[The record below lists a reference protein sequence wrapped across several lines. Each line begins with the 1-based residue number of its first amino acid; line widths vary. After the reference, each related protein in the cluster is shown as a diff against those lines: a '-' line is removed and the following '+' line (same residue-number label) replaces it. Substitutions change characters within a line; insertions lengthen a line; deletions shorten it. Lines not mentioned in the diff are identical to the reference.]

1 MRARNFATAWGL
13 VQFSQGVSVL
23 LGAPITGYLNAGCG
37 GKAGYVFSAVCVIA
51 GGVMMTVIDVH
62 KKINR
67 ARYKYIS
74 SSNCEITEQMFE
86 GENGGTSKVR

>member
-62 KKINR
+62 KKRNR
-67 ARYKYIS
+67 AR
-74 SSNCEITEQMFE
+74 
-86 GENGGTSKVR
+86 